1 MALKYDVI
9 GKINFGS
16 EVNDILKLNGIKDIE
31 GFKNPSEDNV
41 EDLDCLDN
49 IEAASRIIID
59 GIENKKTIGI
69 LVDCDEDG
77 YTLQGLTRLEDGRYV
92 ELIYSGYEAEVYAQ
106 TVRDE
111 KAYLH
116 ILQYEREELLE
127 EPMFHDL
134 KVEFEYLIREW
145 TK

>member
-1 MALKYDVI
+1 MRKEEMLIVRD
-9 GKINFGS
+9 S
-16 EVNDILKLNGIKDIE
+16 ENNGTIVCVVRMNCNISKE
-31 GFKNPSEDNV
+31 MYPS
-41 EDLDCLDN
+41 
-49 IEAASRIIID
+49 
-59 GIENKKTIGI
+59 GM
-69 LVDCDEDG
+69 CDEDG

>member
-1 MALKYDVI
+1 M
-9 GKINFGS
+9 
-16 EVNDILKLNGIKDIE
+16 IE
-31 GFKNPSEDNV
+31 D
-41 EDLDCLDN
+41 
-49 IEAASRIIID
+49 
-59 GIENKKTIGI
+59 
-69 LVDCDEDG
+69 
-77 YTLQGLTRLEDGRYV
+77 DGRYV